1 MPFVLC
7 LNLPMQ
13 TNAPSALQAV
23 AAVLAELHSPQCD
36 KVQALIEQLMQEW
49 RIGDFAVAESIF
61 KSQQR
66 QLKQKGGAQMRKR
79 MQVFVAIIWHAQSV
93 QESCHRQP

>member
-1 MPFVLC
+1 MCQYSTLAKGC
-7 LNLPMQ
+7 M
-13 TNAPSALQAV
+13 QAV
-23 AAVLAELHSPQCD
+23 AAVMTELHQVVWLMQHC

-79 MQVFVAIIWHAQSV
+79 MQVCIAVMHCKFAQSC
-93 QESCHRQP
+93 SA